1 MAEKLNIIASLLQAY
16 RETGNARFLARA
28 NKLQQSLTKWDRENY
43 RVKAT
48 GSKIATAMSKQYNQE
63 YEEMKAMLLKL
74 DGKKEGNK

>member
-1 MAEKLNIIASLLQAY
+1 MDQAKIISYAMQEVL
-16 RETGNARFLARA
+16 RR
-28 NKLQQSLTKWDRENY
+28 WDHENY